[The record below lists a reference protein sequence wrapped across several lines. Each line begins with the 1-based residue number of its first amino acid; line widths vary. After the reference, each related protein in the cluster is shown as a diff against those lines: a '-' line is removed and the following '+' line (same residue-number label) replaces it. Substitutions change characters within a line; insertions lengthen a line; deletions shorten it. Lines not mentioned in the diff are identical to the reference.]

1 MCYYH
6 STSYK
11 PRFFDLRRKVKA
23 MTTQW
28 KLPGTEIRLER
39 SEANQVSR
47 LFETMFLTGGMTL
60 GQVCSL
66 TGLEAYMVQN
76 WVKRGFLTSPSRK
89 RYSLEQVCRII
100 NINMLKSILPMER
113 ICGLLSY
120 VNGDLDDESDDI
132 ILDSRLYYI
141 FVRLAVRARELDDR
155 QACRRIIE
163 EELSDYTEP
172 MPGAKDRVV
181 KALEIMLTAWLAAKM
196 RAVAEEM
203 LQQLDQP

>member
-1 MCYYH
+1 
-6 STSYK
+6 
-11 PRFFDLRRKVKA
+11 
-23 MTTQW
+23 MTTKW
-28 KLPGTEIRLER
+28 TLPGTMIQMER
-39 SEANQVSR
+39 SEVGQIGKV
-47 LFETMFLTGGMTL
+47 FDTMFLTGGMTL
-60 GQVCSL
+60 SQVCNL

-120 VNGDLDDESDDI
+120 VNGNLDDASDDI

-155 QACRRIIE
+155 NACRRIIS
-163 EELSDYTEP
+163 EELADYAEP
-172 MPGAKDRVV
+172 VPGARERVV

-196 RAVAEEM
+196 RAAAEEM
-203 LQQLDQP
+203 LQQLDE

>member
-1 MCYYH
+1 
-6 STSYK
+6 
-11 PRFFDLRRKVKA
+11 